1 MSWIHGLVDV
11 RRGIFFILGIGLLLI
26 GIAYA
31 LPNPTTQ
38 NLDVRFSPVALPYSL
53 GTDQLGRE
61 LSSRLYFGFLN
72 SAKLVTLTMFT
83 TLAISIPAG
92 LLAARSRWAESI
104 LNIIAGAIW
113 SIPTFIIALIV
124 FVGFKGE
131 WIEAKFALLGIF
143 NWVPVFRSVRDVTK
157 QVQEA
162 YYVMFARAIGMTNWE
177 LYSREIFPN
186 VMPQIYPII
195 LLSMVSLSEVDFLL
209 SFLGLS
215 YSDPAPTLGGILRQG
230 VEYLSISMILF
241 PSILLGIIIQIIITF
256 KGE

>member
-11 RRGIFFILGIGLLLI
+11 RKRIFFLLGIGLLLI
-26 GIAYA
+26 GIAYT
-31 LPNPTTQ
+31 LPSPTMQ

-61 LSSRLYFGFLN
+61 LSSRLYFGFIN
-72 SAKLVTLTMFT
+72 SAKLVTLTMFA

-124 FVGFKGE
+124 FIGFKGE
-131 WIEAKFALLGIF
+131 WIEVKFALLGVF
-143 NWVPVFRSVRDVTK
+143 NWVPIFRSVRDVTK

-162 YYVMFARAIGMTNWE
+162 SYVMFAKAIGMTTWE
-177 LYSREIFPN
+177 VYSYEIFPN
-186 VMPQIYPII
+186 MISGVYPII
-195 LLSMVSLSEVDFLL
+195 LLNVVSLFEVDFIL

-215 YSDPAPTLGGILRQG
+215 YSDPTPTLGGILRQG
-230 VEYLSISMILF
+230 IEYLNMNMILF
-241 PSILLGIIIQIIITF
+241 PSVLLSIIIQIIIILSNR
-256 KGE
+256 